1 MVKDVFCKK
10 ECAQKMKK
18 SRRNIFVTITFAL
31 SVFLM
36 FACDSNRVYE
46 EWKDMKGNEWSEDST
61 CSFTFEIKD
70 SLALY
75 NLNFGIRNTNLYP
88 YQNIWLLA
96 SVEGGRND
104 FSYQDTIQLVLANK
118 NGEWFGDR
126 SASLYTYVT
135 PLYGHLPFYSTGE
148 YTFTIKHGMRREV
161 LKGVSSIGFRIE
173 TTENYLD

>member
-1 MVKDVFCKK
+1 
-10 ECAQKMKK
+10 MKNN
-18 SRRNIFVTITFAL
+18 SRNIFVSITFAL

-46 EWKDMKGNEWSEDST
+46 EWKDIKGNEWNEDSI
-61 CSFTFEIKD
+61 CSFTFVIED

-88 YQNIWLLA
+88 YQNIWLLT
-96 SVEGGRND
+96 SVEGGRNN

-118 NGEWFGDR
+118 NGEWFGKR

-135 PLYGHLPFYSTGE
+135 PLYRQLPFYSAGE
-148 YTFTIKHGMRREV
+148 YTFTIKHGMRREM
-161 LKGVSSIGFRIE
+161 LNGVSSIGFRIE
-173 TTENYLD
+173 TIEKYLD